1 MIAPAPMFCSNGS
14 MCTAIL
20 GLEPDGTVLL
30 AGVREE
36 VTSRAWQPPARHWP
50 DRPGV
55 IGGRDLQAGGTWLA
69 VAPDARRV
77 ACVLNG
83 RGRMAPAPT
92 RRTRGEL
99 PLSAAADG
107 KLALTDLADLDPFRL
122 LVAEPGHALLSSW
135 NGGQLAE
142 QDLGLGL
149 HMVVNSGLA
158 SGPASDLLS
167 AGAGAPDAAPA
178 DSGPGGLTAGQAADA
193 RTHELARVGYFL
205 PRLRAARR
213 PHPEPGVPVATAW
226 GDWLPLV
233 NGGGIG
239 LDDQRAL
246 IVLRDL
252 GEGRFW
258 GTTSVSLVAITPGGI
273 RYDFTG
279 NPGVAAAWSPVSLDD
294 CPQAVD

>member
-1 MIAPAPMFCSNGS
+1 
-14 MCTAIL
+14 MCTAIVA
-20 GLEPDGTVLL
+20 LEPDGTVLL
-30 AGVREE
+30 AGVRDEF
-36 VTSRAWQPPARHWP
+36 TSRAWQPPARHWP
-50 DRPGV
+50 DRPEV

-83 RGRMAPAPT
+83 RGRMAPAPA

-107 KLALTDLADLDPFRL
+107 KLAAADLPDLDPFRL
-122 LVAEPGHALLSSW
+122 LVAEPGRALLFSW
-135 NGGQLAE
+135 NGEHLAE
-142 QDLGLGL
+142 QGLGPGL
-149 HMVVNSGLA
+149 HMVLNGGLA
-158 SGPASDLLS
+158 GALL
-167 AGAGAPDAAPA
+167 AARPDAPEAARA
-178 DSGPGGLTAGQAADA
+178 DSGPGGLTAGQAAAA
-193 RTHELARVGYFL
+193 RAHELARIGYFL

-213 PHPEPGVPVATAW
+213 PHPEPGVPVAAAW

-239 LDDQRAL
+239 PDDQRAL
-246 IVLRDL
+246 IVLRNL

-258 GTTSVSLVAITPGGI
+258 GTTSVSLVAISPEGI

-279 NPGVAAAWSPVSLDD
+279 NPGAAAAWSPVALDEY
-294 CPQAVD
+294 PQAVD

>member
-14 MCTAIL
+14 MCTAIV

-30 AGVREE
+30 AGVRDEI
-36 VTSRAWQPPARHWP
+36 TSRAWQPPARHWP

-107 KLALTDLADLDPFRL
+107 KLAPTDLADLDPFRL
-122 LVAEPGHALLSSW
+122 LVAEPGRALLSSW
-135 NGGQLAE
+135 NGGHMAE

-149 HMVVNSGLA
+149 HMVVNSGL
-158 SGPASDLLS
+158 ASDLLS

-193 RTHELARVGYFL
+193 RAHELARIGYFL

-213 PHPEPGVPVATAW
+213 PYPEPGVPVATAW

-239 LDDQRAL
+239 PDDQRAL

-258 GTTSVSLVAITPGGI
+258 GTTSVSLVAITPEGI

-279 NPGVAAAWSPVSLDD
+279 NPGEAAAWSPVSLDD

>member
-1 MIAPAPMFCSNGS
+1 

-36 VTSRAWQPPARHWP
+36 FTSRAWQPPARHWP
-50 DRPGV
+50 DRPGL

-107 KLALTDLADLDPFRL
+107 KLAPTHLADLDPFRL
-122 LVAEPGHALLSSW
+122 LVAEPGRALLSSW
-135 NGGQLAE
+135 NGSQLAE
-142 QDLGLGL
+142 QDLGPGL
-149 HMVVNSGLA
+149 YMVVNSGLA
-158 SGPASDLLS
+158 SGAAGDLLS
-167 AGAGAPDAAPA
+167 AGAGAPEAASA
-178 DSGPGGLTAGQAADA
+178 DSGPGGLTADQAADA
-193 RTHELARVGYFL
+193 RAHELARIGYFL

-239 LDDQRAL
+239 RARPAGSHRPARPGRRP
-246 IVLRDL
+246 VLGHHIRL
-252 GEGRFW
+252 AGRHHPREYPLRLHRQSW
-258 GTTSVSLVAITPGGI
+258 RGGGLVAGLT
-273 RYDFTG
+273 
-279 NPGVAAAWSPVSLDD
+279 
-294 CPQAVD
+294 

>member
-1 MIAPAPMFCSNGS
+1 

-30 AGVREE
+30 AGVRDEF
-36 VTSRAWQPPARHWP
+36 TSRAWQPPARHWP

-107 KLALTDLADLDPFRL
+107 KLAPTDLADLDPFRL
-122 LVAEPGHALLSSW
+122 LVAEPGRVLLSSW

-158 SGPASDLLS
+158 SGPAGDLLS

-193 RTHELARVGYFL
+193 RAHELARIGYFL

-239 LDDQRAL
+239 PHDQRAL

-258 GTTSVSLVAITPGGI
+258 GTTSVSLVAITPESI

-279 NPGVAAAWSPVSLDD
+279 NPGEAAAWSPVSLDD
-294 CPQAVD
+294 RSQAVD

>member
-1 MIAPAPMFCSNGS
+1 

-36 VTSRAWQPPARHWP
+36 FTSRAWQPPARHWP
-50 DRPGV
+50 DRPGL

-107 KLALTDLADLDPFRL
+107 KLAPTDLADLDPFRL
-122 LVAEPGHALLSSW
+122 LVAEPGRALLSSW
-135 NGGQLAE
+135 NGSQLAE
-142 QDLGLGL
+142 QDLGPGL
-149 HMVVNSGLA
+149 YMVVNSGLA
-158 SGPASDLLS
+158 SGAAGDLLS
-167 AGAGAPDAAPA
+167 AGAGAPEAASA
-178 DSGPGGLTAGQAADA
+178 DSGPGGLTADQAADA
-193 RTHELARVGYFL
+193 RAHELARIGYFL

-239 LDDQRAL
+239 LHDQRAL
-246 IVLRDL
+246 IVLRAL

-258 GTTSVSLVAITPGGI
+258 GTTSVSLVAITPESI

-279 NPGVAAAWSPVSLDD
+279 NPGEAAAWSPVSLDD
-294 CPQAVD
+294 RSQAVD

>member
-1 MIAPAPMFCSNGS
+1 

-30 AGVREE
+30 AGVRDEF
-36 VTSRAWQPPARHWP
+36 TSRAWQPPARHWP

-107 KLALTDLADLDPFRL
+107 KLAPTDLVDLDPFRL
-122 LVAEPGHALLSSW
+122 LVAEPGRALLSSW
-135 NGGQLAE
+135 NGGHLAE

-158 SGPASDLLS
+158 SGLLS
-167 AGAGAPDAAPA
+167 AGADAPDAAPA

-193 RTHELARVGYFL
+193 RAHELARVGYFL

-239 LDDQRAL
+239 PHDQPAL

-252 GEGRFW
+252 GEDRFW
-258 GTTSVSLVAITPGGI
+258 GTTSVSLVAITPKSI

-279 NPGVAAAWSPVSLDD
+279 NPGEAAAWSPVSLDD
-294 CPQAVD
+294 RSQAVD

>member
-1 MIAPAPMFCSNGS
+1 

-36 VTSRAWQPPARHWP
+36 FTSRAWQPPARHWP
-50 DRPGV
+50 DRPGL

-99 PLSAAADG
+99 PLSAAAAG
-107 KLALTDLADLDPFRL
+107 KLAPTDLADLDPFRL
-122 LVAEPGHALLSSW
+122 LVAEPGRALLSSW

-142 QDLGLGL
+142 QDLGPGL

-158 SGPASDLLS
+158 SDPAGDLLS
-167 AGAGAPDAAPA
+167 AGADAPDAASA
-178 DSGPGGLTAGQAADA
+178 DSGPGGLTAGQAADTRA
-193 RTHELARVGYFL
+193 HELARIGYFL

-233 NGGGIG
+233 DGGGIG
-239 LDDQRAL
+239 LHDQRAL

-258 GTTSVSLVAITPGGI
+258 GTTSVSLVAITPESI

-279 NPGVAAAWSPVSLDD
+279 NPGAAAAWSPVSLDD
-294 CPQAVD
+294 RSQAVD

>member
-1 MIAPAPMFCSNGS
+1 
-14 MCTAIL
+14 MCIAIL

-30 AGVREE
+30 AGVRDE

-69 VAPDARRV
+69 VAPDAPRV

-83 RGRMAPAPT
+83 RGRMAPAPA

-107 KLALTDLADLDPFRL
+107 KLAPTDLAGLDPFRL
-122 LVAEPGHALLSSW
+122 LVAEPGRALLSSW
-135 NGGQLAE
+135 NGDQLTE
-142 QDLGLGL
+142 RDLGPGL
-149 HMVVNSGLA
+149 HMLVNGGLA
-158 SGPASDLLS
+158 GDLLS
-167 AGAGAPDAAPA
+167 ARAGAPSAVPG

-193 RTHELARVGYFL
+193 RALELARIGYFL

-213 PHPEPGVPVATAW
+213 PHPEPGVPVAAAW

-239 LDDQRAL
+239 PDDQRAL

-258 GTTSVSLVAITPGGI
+258 GTTSVSLVAISPEGI

-279 NPGVAAAWSPVSLDD
+279 NPGGAAAWSPVALDERS
-294 CPQAVD
+294 QAVD

>member
-1 MIAPAPMFCSNGS
+1 

-30 AGVREE
+30 AGVRDELI
-36 VTSRAWQPPARHWP
+36 SRAWQPPARHWP
-50 DRPGV
+50 NRPGL

-107 KLALTDLADLDPFRL
+107 KLARTDLADLDPFRL
-122 LVAEPGHALLSSW
+122 LVAEPGRALLSSW

-158 SGPASDLLS
+158 SDPAVTRPVTCFRPGRARRMRRPPTPGRVASPPVRPPTRERTNWPASAISCPGCGRPGGRTRNPASRLRPRGGTGCPWSTEAGSARTTSGLS
-167 AGAGAPDAAPA
+167 SSCATWAKAGSGAPHPSRWSPSLPRASVTTSPA
-178 DSGPGGLTAGQAADA
+178 I
-193 RTHELARVGYFL
+193 LAR
-205 PRLRAARR
+205 RR
-213 PHPEPGVPVATAW
+213 PGPRSHLMIAP
-226 GDWLPLV
+226 
-233 NGGGIG
+233 
-239 LDDQRAL
+239 R
-246 IVLRDL
+246 R
-252 GEGRFW
+252 
-258 GTTSVSLVAITPGGI
+258 
-273 RYDFTG
+273 
-279 NPGVAAAWSPVSLDD
+279 
-294 CPQAVD
+294 

>member
-1 MIAPAPMFCSNGS
+1 

-36 VTSRAWQPPARHWP
+36 LTSRAWQPPARHWP

-69 VAPDARRV
+69 VAPADRRV

-92 RRTRGEL
+92 RRSRGEL
-99 PLSAAADG
+99 PLSAAAEG
-107 KLALTDLADLDPFRL
+107 KLAATD
-122 LVAEPGHALLSSW
+122 
-135 NGGQLAE
+135 LAE
-142 QDLGLGL
+142 QDLGLGI

-158 SGPASDLLS
+158 SDLLS
-167 AGAGAPDAAPA
+167 ARAGAPDAAPA

-193 RTHELARVGYFL
+193 RAHELARIGYFL

-233 NGGGIG
+233 NGAGIG
-239 LDDQRAL
+239 PDDQRAL

-258 GTTSVSLVAITPGGI
+258 GTTSVSLVAISPEGI

-279 NPGVAAAWSPVSLDD
+279 NPGEAAAWSPVSVDD

>member
-1 MIAPAPMFCSNGS
+1 

-36 VTSRAWQPPARHWP
+36 FTSRAWQPPARHWP
-50 DRPGV
+50 DRPGL

-83 RGRMAPAPT
+83 RGRMAPAAT

-107 KLALTDLADLDPFRL
+107 KLPPTDLADLDPFRL
-122 LVAEPGHALLSSW
+122 LVAEPGRALLSSW
-135 NGGQLAE
+135 NGSQLAE
-142 QDLGLGL
+142 QDLGPGL

-158 SGPASDLLS
+158 SGPAGDLLS
-167 AGAGAPDAAPA
+167 AGAGAPDAASA
-178 DSGPGGLTAGQAADA
+178 DSGPGGLTADQAADA
-193 RTHELARVGYFL
+193 RAHELARIGYFL

-239 LDDQRAL
+239 PHDQRAL

-252 GEGRFW
+252 GEDRFW
-258 GTTSVSLVAITPGGI
+258 GTTSVSLVAITPESI

-279 NPGVAAAWSPVSLDD
+279 NPGEAAAWSPVSLDD
-294 CPQAVD
+294 RSQAVD

>member
-1 MIAPAPMFCSNGS
+1 

-30 AGVREE
+30 AGVRDEL
-36 VTSRAWQPPARHWP
+36 TSRAWQPPARHWP

-83 RGRMAPAPT
+83 RGRMAPVPA

-107 KLALTDLADLDPFRL
+107 KLTTTDLPDFDPFRL
-122 LVAEPGHALLSSW
+122 LVAEPGRALLSSW
-135 NGGQLAE
+135 DGGQLAE
-142 QDLGLGL
+142 QGLGPGL

-158 SGPASDLLS
+158 SDPLS
-167 AGAGAPDAAPA
+167 ARAGAPDAAPA
-178 DSGPGGLTAGQAADA
+178 DSGPGGLTASQAADA
-193 RTHELARVGYFL
+193 RAHELARIGYFL

-239 LDDQRAL
+239 RDDLRAL
-246 IVLRDL
+246 IVLRDV

-258 GTTSVSLVAITPGGI
+258 GTTSVSLVAISPEGI

-279 NPGVAAAWSPVSLDD
+279 NPGQAAAWSPVSLDD
-294 CPQAVD
+294 RPQAVD